1 MAMKKKTKT
10 AAAKRRPV
18 ASKTATARP
27 AAPKAKAGMLR
38 ETWEAARKSLS
49 AAEAEVE
56 KQVRHLI
63 KGSDAADTLRQ
74 IGTRLERERRRVAR
88 ELEGRLAGLQA
99 RVQKERKVLS
109 RLVDDTVKSTLAALN
124 IPSRQEINDLTRKVD
139 ELTRKIDGYSSRP
152 ARAARRTPPV
162 RKAKASTS
170 NA

>member
-1 MAMKKKTKT
+1 VKA
-10 AAAKRRPV
+10 
-18 ASKTATARP
+18 ARP
-27 AAPKAKAGMLR
+27 AARAAARPAVKTTGMLR
-38 ETWEAARKSLS
+38 ETWQAARKSLV

-56 KQVRHLI
+56 KQVRSLI

-74 IGTRLERERRRVAR
+74 IGTRLERERRRMAR

-139 ELTRKIDGYSSRP
+139 ELTRKIDGYSARP
-152 ARAARRTPPV
+152 VRSARSVRRTPV
-162 RKAKASTS
+162 RKVKVAATTS